1 MPPSILVALIAFHLA
16 LPQAAAQSGRGANT
30 GGAANTVEGTGRGA
44 GGPGDGQGPGQG
56 AGQGLGPGGRDKVS
70 PRGSSASQQT
80 GGGGANTGGAANTV
94 EGTGRGAG
102 GPGDGQGPGQ
112 GAGQGLGPGGR
123 EKDRAEKEKAE
134 KERQNKERQ
143 EKERAEKKRAE
154 RERQERERQEKE
166 RADQERAEKEK
177 ADKEREEHQRE
188 EKERAERER
197 ADKERADRE
206 REQREKEETDRRERE
221 EKERADKERAD
232 KEREEKERSD
242 REREETE
249 RTEREEKQ
257 REERDRPETEE
268 REDVER
274 PDRPDPEPEDRP
286 GRTGDEQPER
296 EAGTRT
302 EPPPGNGGEDVP
314 RGEEERPRE
323 SSERTP
329 DDIPTRRDPGG
340 ERLLPDSPSRDV
352 VPGADNIPGAS
363 DADRALRSLTDPAA
377 ARDGFFGFLFG
388 GRRAAPA
395 VEEPIVS
402 AGKGVLAADRSTRVR
417 RSRGAFLGIFRL
429 EAPDLASAAKVQL
442 VQIDPRVTS
451 PRTLTYKSRLSRIS
465 RWIGPLTLGLLNYVP
480 FETMNAAVSGRM
492 NNLMAEEKISVE
504 EMAARVFAENLSEG
518 KRFTIGSPPEAF
530 VELEITRYALDPVPT
545 SVGRMKPTV
554 SLTGRMYG
562 PTGRLLWIGKGF
574 STIAERGIKGATVE
588 QYESSPAALR
598 ADFDEAV
605 QVASRRL
612 AMQVNALPRA
622 KLTVLPQ
629 GR

>member
-1 MPPSILVALIAFHLA
+1 MPPFILVALLAFHLA
-16 LPQAAAQSGRGANT
+16 LPQAVAQSGRGANS

-56 AGQGLGPGGRDKVS
+56 AGQGLGPGGRDK
-70 PRGSSASQQT
+70 
-80 GGGGANTGGAANTV
+80 
-94 EGTGRGAG
+94 
-102 GPGDGQGPGQ
+102 
-112 GAGQGLGPGGR
+112 
-123 EKDRAEKEKAE
+123 DRAEKQRVEKERREKEKAE

-143 EKERAEKKRAE
+143 EKERVEKERAE

-166 RADQERAEKEK
+166 RAEKELADKERAEKEK
-177 ADKEREEHQRE
+177 ADRERAERERQEKERQEKERAEKERAEKEKAENEREERE
-188 EKERAERER
+188 RQEKERAEREK

-206 REQREKEETDRRERE
+206 REQREREETDRRER
-221 EKERADKERAD
+221 A
-232 KEREEKERSD
+232 EKERSE
-242 REREETE
+242 REREERE
-249 RTEREEKQ
+249 RAEREEKQ
-257 REERDRPETEE
+257 REERDRPETDA
-268 REDVER
+268 REDVQR
-274 PDRPDPEPEDRP
+274 PDRRDPEPEDRS

-296 EAGTRT
+296 DAGAQTD
-302 EPPPGNGGEDVP
+302 PPPGGGGEDVP
-314 RGEEERPRE
+314 RGEEDRPRE
-323 SSERTP
+323 SSERTA
-329 DDIPTRRDPGG
+329 DDKPSRQDPPGQ
-340 ERLLPDSPSRDV
+340 RAVPDSPSRQV
-352 VPGADNIPGAS
+352 VPGADNIPGAA
-363 DADRALRSLTDPAA
+363 DADRALHSLADPGA
-377 ARDGFFGFLFG
+377 ARDGLFGFLFG

-395 VEEPIVS
+395 VEEPVVS
-402 AGKGVLAADRSTRVR
+402 VGKGIVPADSSARVR
-417 RSRGAFLGIFRL
+417 RSQGAFLGIFRL
-429 EAPDLASAAKVQL
+429 EVPALASAAKVQR

-451 PRTLTYKSRLSRIS
+451 PRTLTYKSRLSRVS

-504 EMAARVFAENLSEG
+504 ETAAREFSEDLAEG
-518 KRFTIGSPPEAF
+518 KRFAIGSPPEASI
-530 VELEITRYALDPVPT
+530 ELEITRYALDPVPT

-588 QYESSPAALR
+588 QYEANPAALR

-612 AMQVNALPRA
+612 AMQANALPRA